1 MANLLP
7 SLLSKISNLRV
18 VEWGESLDGLSLF
31 LRSLEN
37 GVAPSDVF
45 VESRIK
51 KELLGLKEGVLLEAV
66 DRFWTRC
73 SFFKNEG
80 RIYAVGPYIREPFTE
95 IQTVEVLSKNGFSG
109 SFLEPLRLYYGSLA
123 LGNQASI
130 ASILSMI
137 LSSLYPERIFSFELR
152 RFGQGGEKENKEN
165 KSNALP
171 ASYEA
176 VYRKYEMENAF
187 LSYIEQGEPE
197 RALRIFASMTTMAS
211 DELRVYVPNS
221 PQVAMASLRTLVRKA
236 AERSGLSVIAIDKI
250 VQDATL
256 RMDKAK
262 NYPEFF
268 EAIRDYIYRI
278 ATAVKEHLESDKN
291 LSPKIIQVRDFLKE
305 NYAEDVTLENVA
317 NKFLLSKDH
326 LSRTFKKEMGMGVV
340 DYLAR
345 LRIEEACSL
354 LRGGDLAIADIANSV
369 GYEDPNYF
377 VKVFR
382 KKKRMTPSQYRKANY
397 QRKA

>member
-1 MANLLP
+1 
-7 SLLSKISNLRV
+7 
-18 VEWGESLDGLSLF
+18 
-31 LRSLEN
+31 
-37 GVAPSDVF
+37 
-45 VESRIK
+45 
-51 KELLGLKEGVLLEAV
+51 
-66 DRFWTRC
+66 
-73 SFFKNEG
+73 
-80 RIYAVGPYIREPFTE
+80 
-95 IQTVEVLSKNGFSG
+95 
-109 SFLEPLRLYYGSLA
+109 
-123 LGNQASI
+123 
-130 ASILSMI
+130 
-137 LSSLYPERIFSFELR
+137 
-152 RFGQGGEKENKEN
+152 
-165 KSNALP
+165 
-171 ASYEA
+171 
-176 VYRKYEMENAF
+176 
-187 LSYIEQGEPE
+187 
-197 RALRIFASMTTMAS
+197 
-211 DELRVYVPNS
+211 
-221 PQVAMASLRTLVRKA
+221 
-236 AERSGLSVIAIDKI
+236 
-250 VQDATL
+250 
-256 RMDKAK
+256 MDKAK

-354 LRGGDLAIADIANSV
+354 LRGGDLAIADIANYV

>member
-18 VEWGESLDGLSLF
+18 FEWEESLDGLSLF

-51 KELLGLKEGVLLEAV
+51 KELLGLEEGVLLEAV

-80 RIYAVGPYIREPFTE
+80 RIYAVGPYIREPFTD

-123 LGNQASI
+123 LGNQAGI

-152 RFGQGGEKENKEN
+152 RFGQGGEKENKTN
-165 KSNALP
+165 PLS

-176 VYRKYEMENAF
+176 VYRKYETENAF

-197 RALRIFASMTTMAS
+197 RALRVFASMTTMAS
-211 DELRVYVPNS
+211 DELKVYVPNS

-236 AERSGLSVIAIDKI
+236 AERSSLSVIAIDKI

-278 ATAVKEHLESDKN
+278 ATAVKEHLEGDKN

-305 NYAEDVTLENVA
+305 NYAGDVTLETVA
-317 NKFLLSKDH
+317 NKFLVSKNH

-340 DYLAR
+340 DYLAH

-354 LRGGDLAIADIANSV
+354 LRGGDLAIADIANYV

-382 KKKRMTPSQYRKANY
+382 KKKKMTPSQYRKANY